1 MHEFS
6 IRLSLFYRRRPQ
18 PRHPT
23 SMRLRS
29 LVLTSLVLGS
39 SASLA
44 EPVIVR
50 YPEGSVHGYLALRD
64 LDGKLLAAGNLVQ
77 TMQGDQLTSR
87 LTYQFKDGSV
97 DDDTAVFTQRGHFQ
111 LVRDHHVQKGPSFP
125 KPTDLTMNVKT
136 GEVTVR
142 YLQDGKEKID
152 SSHMDLPEDLSNG
165 ILLDLA
171 KNLLPGAAETTI
183 SYLAAT
189 PKPRIIHLSFRPDGT
204 ESFRSAGMRNSAQ
217 RYRIHV
223 ELGGLAGMIVPV
235 IGKEPADSVVWVGS
249 GKVPAFIKS
258 ESPLY
263 LGGPLLRTEL
273 VGAVWTSQHR

>member
-1 MHEFS
+1 M
-6 IRLSLFYRRRPQ
+6 RLFGFVLSSLF
-18 PRHPT
+18 
-23 SMRLRS
+23 LC
-29 LVLTSLVLGS
+29 S
-39 SASLA
+39 SATFA

-50 YPEGSVHGYLALRD
+50 FPEGSVHGYLALRD

-77 TMQGDQLTSR
+77 TIRGDQVTSR

-125 KPTDLTMNVKT
+125 TPTDLTMDVKT

-142 YLQDGKEKID
+142 YMEGGKEKAE

-171 KNLLPGAAETTI
+171 KNVSPETTETTI

-189 PKPRIIHLSFRPDGT
+189 PKPRVVHLSFRPDGT
-204 ESFRSAGMRNSAQ
+204 ESFRSAGMRNRAQ

-223 ELGGLAGMIVPV
+223 ELGGFIGV
-235 IGKEPADSVVWVGS
+235 IAPMLGKQPADSVVWVGS
-249 GKVPAFIKS
+249 GQVPAFIKS

-273 VGAVWTSQHR
+273 VGPVWTKQPRSAR